1 VKRDIILFLLI
12 FIVLTSISRAAID
25 MPISL
30 DSPIIVENYLYNSYE
45 LLNINLRLPDIE
57 ERVFSEEAQNKLL
70 DLANIYEPNRTNN
83 NYTYNLL
90 ESEKTISL
98 DKQLFNYTGN
108 SNVFTLEP
116 LPGVSL
122 NAEYDKDELD
132 LLTKENT
139 NISLNYRMNKRTLIW
154 AEYGWENRG
163 WWDIVPLNIVDKEPD
178 NPEEDSNENT
188 YDEGNTEEIIDK
200 EIVIRPSG
208 SITFH
213 EESNERGR
221 LGIAYKTSDYLTIS
235 ADYINDFNSGNNSS
249 STIIGLE
256 YRDDDLGRVRYHYQL
271 DRGNDNART
280 TGLELGFKDL
290 ATFNATYKIYNPETI
305 EEQLNQWIFGIGLNL
320 NDSSTLSFE
329 YLWKQDNPAEDLVGE
344 ENKDE
349 PDIKAKLEIKF

>member
-1 VKRDIILFLLI
+1 
-12 FIVLTSISRAAID
+12 
-25 MPISL
+25 M
-30 DSPIIVENYLYNSYE
+30 
-45 LLNINLRLPDIE
+45 
-57 ERVFSEEAQNKLL
+57 
-70 DLANIYEPNRTNN
+70 
-83 NYTYNLL
+83 
-90 ESEKTISL
+90 
-98 DKQLFNYTGN
+98 FNYTGN

-221 LGIAYKTSDYLTIS
+221 L
-235 ADYINDFNSGNNSS
+235 
-249 STIIGLE
+249 
-256 YRDDDLGRVRYHYQL
+256 V
-271 DRGNDNART
+271 
-280 TGLELGFKDL
+280 
-290 ATFNATYKIYNPETI
+290 
-305 EEQLNQWIFGIGLNL
+305 
-320 NDSSTLSFE
+320 
-329 YLWKQDNPAEDLVGE
+329 
-344 ENKDE
+344 
-349 PDIKAKLEIKF
+349 